1 MKKFGLTALLC
12 AAVLGMCS
20 AASAENPELIKVGT
34 PILITAY
41 GQSQDANFV
50 NLLAKRKKVPTK
62 YDLHV
67 FNKDVDWS
75 QYKTMFIVLGGSG
88 KGLGA
93 AGLDIPGE
101 VQRCDELLKGARDA
115 GVKVVALHVGGSDR
129 RGPNSEPFLHYAG
142 EADFAIVRSDGN
154 ADGYFTKLCA
164 EKNVPLYLIEKTNEL
179 STIIPEMT
187 K

>member
-1 MKKFGLTALLC
+1 MKKLSLAVLLC
-12 AAVLGMCS
+12 AAVFGLSG
-20 AASAENPELIKVGT
+20 AASAENPALMKVGE

-50 NLLAKRKKVPTK
+50 NLLAKRKKVQTK

-75 QYKTMFIVLGGSG
+75 QYKAMFIVLGGSG

-101 VQRCDELLKGARDA
+101 VQRCDELLQGARSA
-115 GVKVVALHVGGSDR
+115 GVKVVALHVGGEDR

-142 EADFAIVRSDGN
+142 EADYAIVRSDGN
-154 ADGYFTKLCA
+154 ADGYFTKRCE
-164 EKNVPLYLIEKTNEL
+164 EKKVPLYLIQKTNEL
-179 STIIPEMT
+179 STIIPEMA